1 MNHYKY
7 DSLFNLLQSNTSSQD
22 EIKTK
27 YITLLSLLTDAP
39 DMSTQD
45 FYEKVKEVSTMGQI
59 MICFCIDCDNN
70 ISIVGSGTIIYE
82 PKIIHG
88 GKYVGHI
95 EDIVVDDKHR
105 SMGIAKNILDELL
118 LSSKYHDCY
127 KVILDCKPELI
138 EFYEKCGFELR
149 GNQMAKYYPV
159 S

>member
-7 DSLFNLLQSNTSSQD
+7 DSLFNLLQSNSYSQD
-22 EIKTK
+22 EIKNK

-45 FYEKVKEVSTMGQI
+45 FYERVKEISSMGQI
-59 MICFCIDCDNN
+59 IICIFTDKYLN

-95 EDIVVDDKHR
+95 EDIVVDDKYR
-105 SMGIAKNILDELL
+105 SMGIAKKIIDELL

-127 KVILDCKPELI
+127 KVILDCKPELTG
-138 EFYEKCGFELR
+138 FYEKCGFELR
-149 GNQMAKYYPV
+149 GTQMAKYYPV